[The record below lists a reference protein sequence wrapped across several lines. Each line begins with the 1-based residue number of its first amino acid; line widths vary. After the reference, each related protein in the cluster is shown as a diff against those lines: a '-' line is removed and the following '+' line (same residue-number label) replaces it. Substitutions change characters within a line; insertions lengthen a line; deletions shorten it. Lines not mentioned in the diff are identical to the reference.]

1 MPKWN
6 RKFAG
11 EWRIVEL
18 LEMGDDYMEEGE
30 GKPYVRLKA
39 RYEDTV
45 NGEYECGLSNGM
57 IDGAVRSFGG
67 EHIVVF
73 GFEGMDEMD
82 MESGGGWMR
91 LRDDGLLEG
100 EFVNNLGRFVAKKA
114 MSKKR
119 PPAQKPPRGWRIG

>member
-1 MPKWN
+1 MPTWN

-18 LEMGDDYMEEGE
+18 PEMGDDYMEEGE

-73 GFEGMDEMD
+73 GFEGADEMD
-82 MESGGGWMR
+82 PVSGGGWMR
-91 LRDDGLLEG
+91 LRGDGLLEG